1 MLLTQKAVFDKDGK
15 YLKNAYAGQHQEI
28 VRHRVAA
35 ENAENAFQTNAGIVP
50 RDVYQDMERDT
61 VEVMRSDDGD
71 AFLNDLIP
79 RARGI
84 NIGKLTTQFRKASDA
99 GTVQTS
105 MSGQTGT
112 LFDQVDYNYDGAII
126 PVQTSG
132 YFRNWR
138 ELESHRSEGFDA
150 LIDDNRETVKTMRIA
165 MADSFLDGFKD
176 KNGNYLSQDG
186 ITWTGLRNDA
196 ARVAQVDLGAGGL
209 NFDFTDTS
217 KTGAEIKA
225 AFMQIRDTLYIDNN
239 CAQDITYYLSREIVS
254 NFERRFSAQYD
265 STTILQEL
273 TGLMGV
279 SSFKSTNKLTGNQ
292 LMGLPSSG
300 DMVRPLSGMMTSTV
314 ALPRVRFNDNYEFM
328 VWHATGWQV
337 KTDYYGRKCALYAA
351 G

>member
-1 MLLTQKAVFDKDGK
+1 MLLTNQAI
-15 YLKNAYAGQHQEI
+15 KNAIYANQWKEI
-28 VRHRVAA
+28 QRHRQAA
-35 ENAENAFQTNAGIVP
+35 EAAEKTFGVNAGLVP

-61 VEVMRSDDGD
+61 VQIMRSDDGD

-84 NIGKLTTQFRKASDA
+84 NIGKLTTQYRQGSDA
-99 GTVQTS
+99 GNVQTS
-105 MSGQTGT
+105 MSGQVGT
-112 LFDQVDYNYDGAII
+112 LFDQVDYKYDGAIVPI
-126 PVQTSG
+126 QTAG
-132 YFRNWR
+132 YFRQWR
-138 ELESHRSEGFDA
+138 ELESQRSEGFDA
-150 LIDDNRETVKTMRIA
+150 LLDDNRETVRSMRIA

-176 KNGNYLSQDG
+176 KNGNFLVQDG
-186 ITWTGLRNDA
+186 LSWTGMRNDT

-209 NFDFTDTS
+209 NFDFTDVT

-225 AFMQIRDTLYIDNN
+225 AFIQIRDILQIDNN
-239 CAQDITYYLSREIVS
+239 CSGDSIYYLSREIVS

-279 SSFKSTNKLTGNQ
+279 SSFKPTNKLTGNE
-292 LMGLPSSG
+292 LMALPATG
-300 DMVRPLSGMMTSTV
+300 DMVRPVSGMMTSTI
-314 ALPRVRFNDNYEFM
+314 ALPRLRFNDNYEFM

-337 KTDYYGRKCALYAA
+337 KTDYNGQKCALYAA